1 MQRLAAL
8 IMRGRVY
15 AMLIAAVFGVIS
27 LVLPPLQPLTT
38 TISGGVVALVALR
51 LGAREALYVIL
62 GALAGVMTVAVPL
75 FGGPAAGVV
84 LATIVWLPVMV
95 LALVLRKTVSMA
107 LALQVAVLLASALVI
122 GLHGLIS
129 DPAAWWGDML
139 ENMIQQSQLGKTGAG
154 QMGQIMQRVAPYM
167 TGIVASALMLSA
179 VLGLVV
185 GRWWQALLYNPGGFG
200 AEFRALQLGSRTAY
214 AGAAVLAISLFVG
227 GKPGAVAT
235 DLLAGLVLIYSIQ
248 GLAVAH
254 AIVFAVERSMR
265 WLAWGLIL
273 VYVLLAIL
281 PPFVVVAL
289 AGIGFADSW
298 LNFRA
303 YFDTK
308 KPDVP
313 GAS

>member
-27 LVLPPLQPLTT
+27 LLLPPLQPITT
-38 TISGGVVALVALR
+38 TLSGGVVALVALR

-62 GALAGVMTVAVPL
+62 GALAGVMVVAVPL
-75 FGGPAAGVV
+75 VGDPAAAVV
-84 LATIVWLPVMV
+84 LATIVWLPVAV
-95 LALVLRKTVSMA
+95 LALVLRQTVSMA
-107 LALQVAVLLASALVI
+107 LALQVAVLLAGAVVMGI
-122 GLHGLIS
+122 HGLIP
-129 DPAAWWGDML
+129 DPAVWWRDML
-139 ENMIQQSQLGKTGAG
+139 TNMIQQSQLDKTGLE
-154 QMGQIMQRVAPYM
+154 QMGQILQRVAPYM

-179 VLGLVV
+179 LLGLVA
-185 GRWWQALLYNPGGFG
+185 GRWWQSLLYNPGGFG
-200 AEFRALQLGSRTAY
+200 AEFRALQLGSRAAY
-214 AGAAVLAISLFVG
+214 PSVVILATSLFLG
-227 GKPGAVAT
+227 GNLGAIAT
-235 DLLAGLVLIYSIQ
+235 DLLVVLVIIYALQ

-254 AIVFAVERSMR
+254 AIAFAVERSMR
-265 WLAWGLIL
+265 WLAWGLVL

-298 LNFRA
+298 MNFRA
-303 YFDTK
+303 YFNAK

-313 GAS
+313 PVI